1 MAVTSNISDLEKL
14 ILDQSEFVEKD
25 LPGELAALVGKIQQE
40 LIAGG
45 RGGKDNKP
53 FQTRTGNLRR
63 SMQTTLLDYGL
74 SVEMLFYGWFL
85 TFGVDGRKYANANGL
100 TPEVA
105 GAFGVADGYR
115 FGQNTQSPNVFGILP
130 YNFYNIDI
138 EEEIIKILEKG
149 YE

>member
-1 MAVTSNISDLEKL
+1 MPIDSNIEDLERL
-14 ILDQSEFVEKD
+14 ILEQSQFVEKG
-25 LPGELAALVGKIQQE
+25 LPAELASLVGKIQQE

-63 SMQTTLLDYGL
+63 SMQTTLLDYGI

-105 GAFGVADGYR
+105 GSFGVNEGYK
-115 FGQNTQSPNVFGILP
+115 FGQNSQSPNVFGILP

-138 EEEIIKILEKG
+138 EEELINIITKQ